1 MDVEVLLS
9 PIAAH
14 SPCGED
20 MSFSNEFD
28 QIAEMRR
35 ADDPSLDQGA
45 WVTALKQADWPGVV
59 RQCSDLLRTRTKDLR
74 LALWLTEARA
84 LSEGHRGLAEGLDL
98 CAALCQRHWPELH
111 PLPDHGDMEERIG
124 NIAWLLQRLVELAPA
139 LPVTHSRKGER
150 FSLRDLAHARLQ
162 DAKAGDGHGAS
173 GSTSSAGASTRPDGG
188 PPLTAA
194 RFRQALADTP
204 ATQLRSTF
212 AAQQDAQAA
221 LLRWQAVVDAH
232 LGQDGPSF
240 VAAREAL
247 AQVTHEL
254 GRLLREVGVAPAVAG
269 SAPGEGVAAPAGSP
283 QALSLGVTQ
292 EAARMA
298 GDAGEAGQDATSL
311 TAAHAQAHAHAHAHA
326 QGGLLRAPQTRSEA
340 LQQLREV
347 AAFFRQTE
355 PHSPVAYLAE
365 KAVKWGDMPLHQWLQ
380 EVVKDSGTMGHLN
393 ELLGLPGADPE
404 GAGHAR

>member
-59 RQCSDLLRTRTKDLR
+59 RQCSDLLRTRTQDLR
-74 LALWLTEARA
+74 LALWLTEASA
-84 LSEGHRGLAEGLDL
+84 LSDGHRGLAEGL
-98 CAALCQRHWPELH
+98 ALCTALCERHWTELH
-111 PLPDHGDMEERIG
+111 PRPEGGDMEQRIG

-139 LPVTHSRKGER
+139 LPVTQSRKGER
-150 FSLRDLAHARLQ
+150 YSLRDLAHARLR
-162 DAKAGDGHGAS
+162 DAKAGDGHSAS
-173 GSTSSAGASTRPDGG
+173 ASPASANAITGPDGG

-221 LLRWQAVVDAH
+221 LLRWQTVVDTH

-254 GRLLREVGVAPAVAG
+254 GRLLREVGIAPAIAG
-269 SAPGEGVAAPAGSP
+269 STPGDGAAPLTASPSATPHGPAQGVATDASQGA
-283 QALSLGVTQ
+283 ADLST
-292 EAARMA
+292 
-298 GDAGEAGQDATSL
+298 
-311 TAAHAQAHAHAHAHA
+311 AHAHAHGKPNA
-326 QGGLLRAPQTRSEA
+326 GVLRAPQTRGEA

-380 EVVKDSGTMGHLN
+380 EVVKDSGAMGHLN
-393 ELLGLPGADPE
+393 ELLGLPGANTE
-404 GAGHAR
+404 GAGNAH

>member
-1 MDVEVLLS
+1 MDVDELLA
-9 PIAAH
+9 PISAQ
-14 SPCGED
+14 SPCGD
-20 MSFSNEFD
+20 DLSFSNEFD
-28 QIAEMRR
+28 QIADMRR

-45 WVTALKQADWPGVV
+45 WVTELKQADWPGVA
-59 RQCSDLLRTRTKDLR
+59 RQCKALLRTRSKDLR

-98 CAALCQRHWPELH
+98 CAALCEQHWPALH

-124 NIAWLLQRLVELAPA
+124 NIAWLLQRLVDLAPS

-162 DAKAGDGHGAS
+162 DAKAGEGPPMSGAHQE
-173 GSTSSAGASTRPDGG
+173 GQ

-204 ATQLRSTF
+204 ANLLRSTHS
-212 AAQQDAQAA
+212 AQQDAETA
-221 LLRWQAVVDAH
+221 LQRWQTAVDAQ
-232 LGQDGPSF
+232 LGQEGPSF
-240 VAAREAL
+240 VAAREAF

-254 GRLLREVGVAPAVAG
+254 TRLLREVGISPDQADRPPP
-269 SAPGEGVAAPAGSP
+269 SAHTDG
-283 QALSLGVTQ
+283 
-292 EAARMA
+292 
-298 GDAGEAGQDATSL
+298 
-311 TAAHAQAHAHAHAHA
+311 TASF
-326 QGGLLRAPQTRSEA
+326 GGLSNAHGQASAMQTAQMTDPACLAGNGGSGGMPRPPCTRHEA
-340 LQQLREV
+340 LQQLRDV

-380 EVVKDSGTMGHLN
+380 EVVKDHGAMGHLN
-393 ELLGLPGADPE
+393 ELLGLPSSDA
-404 GAGHAR
+404 GAGT

>member
-1 MDVEVLLS
+1 MDVDQLLS

-20 MSFSNEFD
+20 MSFSTEFD

-59 RQCSDLLRTRTKDLR
+59 RQCSDLLLTRTKDLR
-74 LALWLTEARA
+74 LALWLTEALA
-84 LSEGHRGLAEGLDL
+84 LSERHRGLATGLDL
-98 CAALCQRHWPELH
+98 CAALCQQHWAELH
-111 PLPDHGDMEERIG
+111 PRPEHGDMEERIG

-139 LPVTHSRKGER
+139 LTVTHSRKGER

-162 DAKAGDGHGAS
+162 DAKAGDAHNT
-173 GSTSSAGASTRPDGG
+173 STSASSAASYTNADSGT
-188 PPLTAA
+188 PLTAA
-194 RFRQALADTP
+194 RFRLALADTP
-204 ATQLRSTF
+204 AAQLRSTF

-221 LLRWQAVVDAH
+221 LLRWQAIVDAH

-254 GRLLREVGVAPAVAG
+254 GRLLRDVGVMPAVAG
-269 SAPGEGVAAPAGSP
+269 SATDDSLASPSQAVSPHAGGNPTAHSTDVAHAEPA
-283 QALSLGVTQ
+283 ATAREASLGG
-292 EAARMA
+292 ELA
-298 GDAGEAGQDATSL
+298 GI
-311 TAAHAQAHAHAHAHA
+311 
-326 QGGLLRAPQTRSEA
+326 LRPPRNRTEA

-380 EVVKDSGTMGHLN
+380 EVVKDSGAMGHLN
-393 ELLGLPGADPE
+393 ELLGLPGAEADVPE
-404 GAGHAR
+404 HGLR

>member
-45 WVTALKQADWPGVV
+45 WVTALKQADWPGVA

-74 LALWLTEARA
+74 LALWLTEAQA
-84 LSEGHRGLAEGLDL
+84 LTEGHRGLAEGLKL
-98 CAALCQRHWPELH
+98 CAALCQQHWAELH
-111 PLPDHGDMEERIG
+111 PLPEGGDMEERIG
-124 NIAWLLQRLVELAPA
+124 NIAWLLQRLVTLAPG

-150 FSLRDLAHARLQ
+150 FSLRDLAHARLH
-162 DAKAGDGHGAS
+162 DAKAGDGPSAS
-173 GSTSSAGASTRPDGG
+173 ASTSSAGATTAPDGG

-221 LLRWQAVVDAH
+221 LLRWQAVVDKP

-254 GRLLREVGVAPAVAG
+254 GRLLRDVGVAPAVVG
-269 SAPGEGVAAPAGSP
+269 GVPGDSASALETSP
-283 QALSLGVTQ
+283 Q
-292 EAARMA
+292 RMA
-298 GDAGEAGQDATSL
+298 EG
-311 TAAHAQAHAHAHAHA
+311 AAHAEGDAAQRTANLTSAHAP
-326 QGGLLRAPQTRSEA
+326 GIKGNSGTLRAPHTRGEA

-380 EVVKDSGTMGHLN
+380 EVVKDSGAMGHLN
-393 ELLGLPGADPE
+393 ELLGLPGADGE
-404 GAGHAR
+404 GPATAH

>member
-1 MDVEVLLS
+1 MDVDVLLS

-20 MSFSNEFD
+20 MSFSTEFD

-84 LSEGHRGLAEGLDL
+84 LSEGHRGLAEGLAL
-98 CAALCQRHWPELH
+98 CTALCQQHWGEMHPRPEG
-111 PLPDHGDMEERIG
+111 GDMEERIG

-162 DAKAGDGHGAS
+162 DVKAADARSTSASPTSSGTAS
-173 GSTSSAGASTRPDGG
+173 GPDGG
-188 PPLTAA
+188 SPLTVA

-204 ATQLRSTF
+204 ASQLRSSF

-247 AQVTHEL
+247 AQVTHAL
-254 GRLLREVGVAPAVAG
+254 DRLLRDVGMAPAVTESTPDD
-269 SAPGEGVAAPAGSP
+269 SAAARVASP
-283 QALSLGVTQ
+283 QALVPGGATHGAGGADHGMAPALG
-292 EAARMA
+292 
-298 GDAGEAGQDATSL
+298 ATGFKEGSN
-311 TAAHAQAHAHAHAHA
+311 
-326 QGGLLRAPQTRSEA
+326 GILRAPQTRGEA

-380 EVVKDSGTMGHLN
+380 EVVKDSGAMGHLN
-393 ELLGLPGADPE
+393 ELLGLPGTDTE
-404 GAGHAR
+404 GTGRAH

>member
-59 RQCSDLLRTRTKDLR
+59 RQCSDLLRTRTQDLR
-74 LALWLTEARA
+74 LALWLTEASA
-84 LSEGHRGLAEGLDL
+84 LSDGHRGLAEGLSL
-98 CAALCQRHWPELH
+98 CTALCERHWAELH
-111 PLPDHGDMEERIG
+111 PRPEGGDMEERIG

-139 LPVTHSRKGER
+139 LPVTQSRKGER
-150 FSLRDLAHARLQ
+150 YSLRDLAHARLR
-162 DAKAGDGHGAS
+162 DAKAGDGHSAS
-173 GSTSSAGASTRPDGG
+173 ASPALAGATTGPDGG
-188 PPLTAA
+188 LPLTAA

-221 LLRWQAVVDAH
+221 LLRWQTVVDTH

-254 GRLLREVGVAPAVAG
+254 GRLLREVGVAPAVAD
-269 SAPGEGVAAPAGSP
+269 SAPGDSAAWQAASP
-283 QALSLGVTQ
+283 QELPNSPSQVPGDVGQGT
-292 EAARMA
+292 A
-298 GDAGEAGQDATSL
+298 GIANAI
-311 TAAHAQAHAHAHAHA
+311 AHAHA
-326 QGGLLRAPQTRSEA
+326 QGKHNTGVLRAPQTRGEA

-380 EVVKDSGTMGHLN
+380 EVVKDGGAMNHLN
-393 ELLGLPGADPE
+393 ELLGLPGADTD
-404 GAGHAR
+404 GADNAH

>member
-59 RQCSDLLRTRTKDLR
+59 HQCSDLLRTRTKDLR

-111 PLPDHGDMEERIG
+111 PLPDNGDMEERIG
-124 NIAWLLQRLVELAPA
+124 NIAWLLQRLVELAPT

-150 FSLRDLAHARLQ
+150 FSLRDLAHARQQ
-162 DAKAGDGHGAS
+162 DAKAGDGHSAS
-173 GSTSSAGASTRPDGG
+173 GSTSSAGASPRPDGG
-188 PPLTAA
+188 QPLTAA

-212 AAQQDAQAA
+212 AAQQDAQTA

-254 GRLLREVGVAPAVAG
+254 GRLLREVGVAALAT
-269 SAPGEGVAAPAGSP
+269 SAQDIPHGTTHAE
-283 QALSLGVTQ
+283 
-292 EAARMA
+292 
-298 GDAGEAGQDATSL
+298 GDAGQAAASL
-311 TAAHAQAHAHAHAHA
+311 TTAHAQASDKSHAS
-326 QGGLLRAPQTRSEA
+326 LLRAPQTRTEA

-380 EVVKDSGTMGHLN
+380 EVVKDSGAMGHLN

-404 GAGHAR
+404 GAGHAH